1 MTRIPTRSPL
11 AVRLI
16 NWWRYDLEHWV
27 IPISI
32 VALIWVIVIIALG
45 FAA

>member
-16 NWWRYDLEHWV
+16 NWWRYDFEYCLG
-27 IPISI
+27 PIAI
-32 VALIWVIVIIALG
+32 VALVWTVVIALLWL
-45 FAA
+45 AS